1 MNSLRT
7 QQSLICGQ
15 KGLRP
20 IVGRKACAQ
29 WSAEKAEALCSFGC
43 KSVPGVP
50 ADKSAKLSSAPGSQ
64 FVSHLRARVL
74 SLEPEPG
81 WWAGKLG
88 ANQAGAPQ
96 TPLSEGFAGEA
107 MVEALPAPV
116 GVAPP
121 GSLRHLLG

>member
-1 MNSLRT
+1 M
-7 QQSLICGQ
+7 
-15 KGLRP
+15 
-20 IVGRKACAQ
+20 
-29 WSAEKAEALCSFGC
+29 
-43 KSVPGVP
+43 
-50 ADKSAKLSSAPGSQ
+50 
-64 FVSHLRARVL
+64 L